1 MNTND
6 LFADRYSCRKFA
18 DTPLEAS
25 MIEELLQAARSAPS
39 ACNAQPYFFYVLG
52 PEAMNKVA
60 SLRSWYQAPVV
71 ILGCL
76 DTENYGWQ
84 RASDG
89 ALFSSF
95 DLGLAMNQLVLKAT
109 ELHLGSCYI
118 ASFDP
123 EELSKALDLPKNHV
137 PYIAVALGHASMGPS
152 DNHYLRQSPDKLFKV
167 LP

>member
-6 LFADRYSCRKFA
+6 LFSDRYSCRKFA
-18 DTPLEAS
+18 DTPVDQE

-52 PEAMNKVA
+52 PETMEKVA
-60 SLRSWYQAPVV
+60 SIRPWYQAPLV

-76 DTENYGWQ
+76 DTVNYGWQ

-95 DLGLAMNQLVLKAT
+95 DIGLAMSQLVLKAT
-109 ELHLGSCYI
+109 ELNLGTCFI

-123 EELSKALDLPKNHV
+123 DELSKILQLPENHV
-137 PYIAVALGHASMGPS
+137 PYIAVSVGHAAMGPS
-152 DNHYLRQSPDKLFKV
+152 DNHYLRQSPDKLFKL